1 MADYRNYVPT
11 EDDEDYEYCNDNDD
25 SESEE
30 DEESEDEQEDW
41 YIQQF
46 ENGNCALLYD

>member
-1 MADYRNYVPT
+1 MAGYKNYVPT
-11 EDDEDYEYCNDNDD
+11 DDDDDYEYCNDNDD
-25 SESEE
+25 EETEE
-30 DEESEDEQEDW
+30 DEPEEDW